1 MVGSIPPS
9 VVRQRV
15 HLVMLS
21 MTDRKDG
28 HSINPSHSSSGFFI
42 GKIMFE
48 KLINYFKKPPAKNIA
63 QEDLEE
69 AHRQYLKHTSAAA
82 YHNKVS
88 EFYADSITRLGVYI
102 KKA

>member
-42 GKIMFE
+42 GQTMWQQ
-48 KLINYFKKPPAKNIA
+48 LIDTFKKPPAKVIA
-63 QEDLEE
+63 QREFEE
-69 AHRQYLKHTSAAA
+69 SQRQFLIHESTAA
-82 YHNKVS
+82 YHSKIAEYYSANIS
-88 EFYADSITRLGVYI
+88 RLNTYI